1 MDEQRLLP
9 RSEVMIREQS
19 VAAEGN
25 AQCHDQVRGQTDA
38 DDGPECK
45 AISVPRPQLAVDAN
59 EAAQHS
65 TKASGAR
72 IVRLHAHADFVY
84 LGNVPLTPLFQQRRK
99 RMKQCKPGTA
109 CAHCRRRK
117 IKVRNLRLDTVQ

>member
-9 RSEVMIREQS
+9 PSQVIIREQG

-25 AQCHDQVRGQTDA
+25 AQCHDQVRGQTDT
-38 DDGPECK
+38 DDGPEFK
-45 AISVPRPQLAVDAN
+45 VIPVPRPQLAVDAN
-59 EAAQHS
+59 EAAQRS

-84 LGNVPLTPLFQQRRK
+84 LGNVSLTPVLAAAD
-99 RMKQCKPGTA
+99 T
-109 CAHCRRRK
+109 
-117 IKVRNLRLDTVQ
+117 DETVQAWHGLYILSPPQD